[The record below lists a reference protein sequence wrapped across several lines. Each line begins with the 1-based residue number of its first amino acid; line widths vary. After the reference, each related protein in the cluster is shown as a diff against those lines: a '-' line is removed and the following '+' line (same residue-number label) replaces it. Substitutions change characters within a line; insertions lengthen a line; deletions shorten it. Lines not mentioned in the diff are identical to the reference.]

1 MTKII
6 YIFWFYLTHILEI
19 SRFEAPISRFLGA
32 FLQTLQICVVLG
44 RLEGLQE
51 WMWKFHADNVS
62 LPRSGQPFWL
72 VVNLFQPIRST
83 TQIWGSETSSV
94 WKFCTCSLDG
104 ISWGNQWWRWGASS
118 GQNTMKVRW
127 DGPAFESYW
136 FFTCS
141 STTLIYNGLLLH
153 RYLSARAHSGMLS
166 RAHTMLLVQCRWPLT
181 FWVGRG

>member
-1 MTKII
+1 MVLFDT
-6 YIFWFYLTHILEI
+6 YLGDLQVWGPNLKVFRGFLANTPDL
-19 SRFEAPISRFLGA
+19 RGLGA
-32 FLQTLQICVVLG
+32 VRRSVGMNVEIPS
-44 RLEGLQE
+44 
-51 WMWKFHADNVS
+51 DVS